1 MKSPYKILLY
11 CLYFNVI
18 SCSSHDYRVE
28 DIKAV
33 DETTEDKIIETY
45 NEADLQQHFPFAL
58 FRIAMIGFYN
68 IKDLKISD
76 RITIIDYSK
85 PSTEERFYVVDLD
98 KKELL
103 YKCLVAHGI
112 NTGNNLASN
121 FSNELNSKKSSLG
134 LFITAETYQGK
145 HGYSLKLDGIE
156 KDINNNARKRAIV
169 IHGAD
174 YVSKEFIKKHGRL
187 GRSWGCPALPEVLS
201 QEIIESISGGRC
213 LFIYGNDDE
222 YLNRSEYILK
232 KENKS

>member
-1 MKSPYKILLY
+1 M
-11 CLYFNVI
+11 I

-103 YKCLVAHGI
+103 YKCLVAHGR

-121 FSNELNSKKSSLG
+121 FSNEPNSKKSSLG

-222 YLNRSEYILK
+222 YLNKSKYILK